1 MSEGNKK
8 YDLEERLIQF
18 ALLIIDIV
26 EMLPNTRAGQLIR
39 SGTSP
44 AFNYGEAQVA
54 ESRDDFI
61 HKMKICLKELKEAH
75 IAVQIIQ
82 RKPLI
87 KDFTKID
94 KGITECKE
102 LISIFLRSIETAR
115 KNETCPRE
123 NGDRQKILKHFPIFM
138 RTSFIFCYML
148 FIKIKLLNIYFLKN
162 ITFAF
167 SASLR

>member
-1 MSEGNKK
+1 MCEGNKK

-26 EMLPNTRAGQLIR
+26 EMLPNTRAGNHIAGQLIR

-61 HKMKICLKELKEAH
+61 HKMKICLKELKETH
-75 IAVQIIQ
+75 IAVQIIR

-87 KDFTKID
+87 KDFTKVD

-102 LISIFLRSIETAR
+102 LISIFVRSIETAR
-115 KNETCPRE
+115 KNKSSKST
-123 NGDRQKILKHFPIFM
+123 
-138 RTSFIFCYML
+138 
-148 FIKIKLLNIYFLKN
+148 
-162 ITFAF
+162 
-167 SASLR
+167 

>member
-26 EMLPNTRAGQLIR
+26 EMLPNTRAGNHIAGQLIR

-61 HKMKICLKELKEAH
+61 HKMKICLKELKETH

-87 KDFTKID
+87 KDVTKVD

-102 LISIFLRSIETAR
+102 LISIFVRSIETAR
-115 KNETCPRE
+115 KN
-123 NGDRQKILKHFPIFM
+123 K
-138 RTSFIFCYML
+138 S
-148 FIKIKLLNIYFLKN
+148 
-162 ITFAF
+162 
-167 SASLR
+167 

>member
-26 EMLPNTRAGQLIR
+26 EMLPNTRAGNHIAGQLIR

-61 HKMKICLKELKEAH
+61 HKMKICLKELKETQ
-75 IAVQIIQ
+75 IAVQIIR

-87 KDFTKID
+87 KDFTKVD

-102 LISIFLRSIETAR
+102 LISIFVRSIETAR
-115 KNETCPRE
+115 KN
-123 NGDRQKILKHFPIFM
+123 NL
-138 RTSFIFCYML
+138 S
-148 FIKIKLLNIYFLKN
+148 
-162 ITFAF
+162 
-167 SASLR
+167 S

>member
-26 EMLPNTRAGQLIR
+26 EMLPNTRAGNHIAGQLIC

-61 HKMKICLKELKEAH
+61 HKMKICLKELKETH

-87 KDFTKID
+87 
-94 KGITECKE
+94 
-102 LISIFLRSIETAR
+102 
-115 KNETCPRE
+115 
-123 NGDRQKILKHFPIFM
+123 
-138 RTSFIFCYML
+138 
-148 FIKIKLLNIYFLKN
+148 
-162 ITFAF
+162 
-167 SASLR
+167 